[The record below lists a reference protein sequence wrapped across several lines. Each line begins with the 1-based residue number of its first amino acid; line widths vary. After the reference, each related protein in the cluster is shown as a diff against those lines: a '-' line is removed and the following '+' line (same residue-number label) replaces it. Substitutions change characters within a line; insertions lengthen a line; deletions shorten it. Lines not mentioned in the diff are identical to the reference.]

1 LCYPRVVS
9 PNKSTFDIQLDEC
22 RAEWRRRH
30 PPTEQS
36 GRDVELVRHREL
48 GMAGT
53 LRSQLTFL
61 FFPFLCGPTGRT
73 RCRVVEGGPDRPVCG
88 LNSTLPVTYHR
99 LAAKMTRIQR
109 QVESFSFK
117 GVAL

>member
-73 RCRVVEGGPDRPVCG
+73 RCRVVEGGAGPARLRTKFYFTG
-88 LNSTLPVTYHR
+88 NLPSISR
-99 LAAKMTRIQR
+99 
-109 QVESFSFK
+109 
-117 GVAL
+117 